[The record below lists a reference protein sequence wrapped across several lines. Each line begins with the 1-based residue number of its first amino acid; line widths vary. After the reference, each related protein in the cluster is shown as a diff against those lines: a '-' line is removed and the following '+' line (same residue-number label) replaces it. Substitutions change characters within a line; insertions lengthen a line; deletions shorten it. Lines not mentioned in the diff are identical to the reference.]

1 MKVWDDLNISRP
13 SAPNVT
19 KRRADDS
26 GYSYELVNK
35 DGTGP
40 RPLRWNFQGRTSQVI
55 LVRRWRAVSSGV
67 DLVSCSHSASD
78 QTCDNT
84 SLSSLLEGVDGRSQ
98 KSTSSPATWRAGTSP
113 QPALPHVRCWSVSPT
128 GTKMAPARRRSREYR
143 RPDLRQQV
151 IVIVGQALSQNGQRQ
166 QHGQEQQRQQQ
177 RRPQRS
183 RTAAR
188 AVMAVAQ
195 R

>member
-1 MKVWDDLNISRP
+1 MKVWDDLKISKP
-13 SAPNVT
+13 SAPNAT

-26 GYSYELVNK
+26 GYSYELVTK

-55 LVRRWRAVSSGV
+55 LVRQWRAASSDV
-67 DLVSCSHSASD
+67 DLASCSHSASNR
-78 QTCDNT
+78 TCDNT
-84 SLSSLLEGVDGRSQ
+84 SLPSLLEGVAGRSQ
-98 KSTSSPATWRAGTSP
+98 KSTSPPATWRAGTSP
-113 QPALPHVRCWSVSPT
+113 QPALPHVCCWSMSPT
-128 GTKMAPARRRSREYR
+128 GAETAPTRRHSREHR
-143 RPDLRQQV
+143 RPDPRQQV
-151 IVIVGQALSQNGQRQ
+151 TVIVGQTLSQNDRRQ
-166 QHGQEQQRQQQ
+166 QHGREQQRQQQ

-188 AVMAVAQ
+188 TVMAVAQ